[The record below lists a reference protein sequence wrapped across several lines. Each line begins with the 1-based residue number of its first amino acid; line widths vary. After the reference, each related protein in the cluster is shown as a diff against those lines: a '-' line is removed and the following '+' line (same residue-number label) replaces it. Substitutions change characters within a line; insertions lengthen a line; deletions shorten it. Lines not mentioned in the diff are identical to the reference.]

1 MLESGAESESI
12 SKMNE
17 AGAVEASAFR
27 FALSRA
33 HSCPV
38 AARTLRGCKLD
49 ALGGNVPLFS
59 KRKKADGPE
68 WGSRA
73 QG

>member
-1 MLESGAESESI
+1 MLESGAESERI

-38 AARTLRGCKLD
+38 AARTLRGCKL
-49 ALGGNVPLFS
+49 
-59 KRKKADGPE
+59 
-68 WGSRA
+68 
-73 QG
+73 